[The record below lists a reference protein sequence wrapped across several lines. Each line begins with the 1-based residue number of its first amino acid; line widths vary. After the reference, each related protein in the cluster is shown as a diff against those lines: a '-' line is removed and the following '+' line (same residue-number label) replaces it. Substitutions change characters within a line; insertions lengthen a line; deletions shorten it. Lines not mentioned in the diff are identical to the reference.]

1 MKVLV
6 TGGSG
11 FLGSHVVEQL
21 SLANVSVRAL
31 VRGTSRTAELKKLAG
46 VELVVGAIDD
56 RPSLERAVE
65 GVTHV
70 IHAAGVVKAKNP
82 AEFHFTNAAGTVN
95 LLQAV
100 RKNAPNLER
109 FVHVSSLAAIGP
121 SADGRPVA
129 LDCKP
134 SPVTDYG
141 RSKLAA
147 ERAVL
152 GVAEHIPVTMIRP
165 PTIYGPRDVEV
176 LAFFKAVQL
185 GVMPTMGSPSRGMS
199 VVYGPD
205 CAAACIAAL
214 TAKSASGNAYYV
226 DDGKPQTLGELVKS
240 LEAALGRRAWLRLPI
255 PRFAL
260 QTAAFG
266 SELYG
271 ALSGRAVMLTRD
283 KCNELFAPHWVC
295 DAAQTRIDLGWEPKV
310 QFDRGARLTA
320 EWYREQG
327 WL

>member
-11 FLGSHVVEQL
+11 FLGSHIVEQL
-21 SLANVSVRAL
+21 SQAGTPVRAL
-31 VRGTSRTAELKKLAG
+31 VRGTSRTTLLEKLPG
-46 VELVVGAIDD
+46 VELAVGAVDD

-82 AEFHFTNAAGTVN
+82 AEFHFTNAGGTVN

-100 RKNAPNLER
+100 RKSAPGLKR
-109 FVHVSSLAAIGP
+109 FVLVSSLAAIGP
-121 SADGRPVA
+121 STDGRPVPA
-129 LDCKP
+129 DQKP
-134 SPVTDYG
+134 NPVTGYG

-147 ERAVL
+147 ERAAL
-152 GVAEHIPVTMIRP
+152 AMAEELPITVIRP
-165 PTIYGPRDVEV
+165 PAIYGPRDTEM
-176 LAFFKAVQL
+176 LAFFKAVRL
-185 GVMPTMGSPSRGMS
+185 GVMPTMGSPHRGMS
-199 VVYGPD
+199 IIYGPD

-214 TAKSASGNAYYV
+214 HADTPSGRAYFV
-226 DDGKPQTLGELVKS
+226 DDGKTQTLSQLVTA
-240 LEAALGRRAWLRLPI
+240 LEAAVARRAWFRFPV

-260 QTAAFG
+260 ETAALG
-266 SELYG
+266 SEIYG

-295 DAAQTRIDLGWEPKV
+295 DSTEVCRELQWQPKV
-310 QFDRGARLTA
+310 PFEHGARLTA
-320 EWYREQG
+320 EWYRQEG